1 MFIKLD
7 RSMADV
13 SRKQRVGTF
22 QTSDKRPGGP
32 RKISSGRPRRAAHS
46 AKNAKTGMDIAQRGR
61 KCGQSPRRGHAVN
74 SSVMREGTPAPQTGR
89 GDVTWR
95 SAGEKPI

>member
-22 QTSDKRPGGP
+22 QTSDKRPGDPEKYRAGGLGERP
-32 RKISSGRPRRAAHS
+32 TARKML
-46 AKNAKTGMDIAQRGR
+46 KLVWT
-61 KCGQSPRRGHAVN
+61 
-74 SSVMREGTPAPQTGR
+74 
-89 GDVTWR
+89 
-95 SAGEKPI
+95 

>member
-32 RKISSGRPRRAAHS
+32 RKISSGRPRRAA
-46 AKNAKTGMDIAQRGR
+46 R
-61 KCGQSPRRGHAVN
+61 KMLKLVW
-74 SSVMREGTPAPQTGR
+74 T
-89 GDVTWR
+89 
-95 SAGEKPI
+95 